1 MNTPKKFALYRA
13 GSFALLLIA
22 VTFWTASASAGTI
35 AVSPAPVAVGPGLGT
50 VAVPA
55 IFTVQ
60 PNNDNVPD
68 PNKLDNNLFVPIK
81 RFDNPGYID
90 IEFFVSPSS
99 GVTEYQVFESI
110 DNNTGVNWS
119 SYQMVLGYGLGAGF
133 QKSSA
138 GDGLDFDAPTYDVPP
153 SSSAMPLVGTPD
165 EDTLVFSGAL
175 HGGGAES
182 YQFRIDVPDVPTADF
197 FSRFTIRQ
205 IPQLVPEPS
214 SVLLVGIALSGLM
227 AFRSRVSC

>member
-1 MNTPKKFALYRA
+1 MITFKRSALYRA

-22 VTFWTASASAGTI
+22 ATLWTASASAGTI
-35 AVSPAPVAVGPGLGT
+35 ASLPAPVSGGPGLGT
-50 VAVPA
+50 VVVPA
-55 IFTVQ
+55 IVTVQ

-68 PNKLDNNLFVPIK
+68 PNKLDNNIFVPIK
-81 RFDNPGYID
+81 RFDQAGYID
-90 IEFFVSPSS
+90 IEFFVSPSN

-110 DNNTGVNWS
+110 DNNTGINWS

-133 QKSSA
+133 QKSLA
-138 GDGLDFDAPTYDVPP
+138 GDGLDFDAPTYDTPP
-153 SSSAMPLVGTPD
+153 NSSGMPLVGTPD
-165 EDTLVFSGAL
+165 EDTLVFSGAVQ
-175 HGGGAES
+175 GSGAES

-205 IPQLVPEPS
+205 IPQPVPEPS
-214 SVLLVGIALSGLM
+214 TVVLVGIALSGLM